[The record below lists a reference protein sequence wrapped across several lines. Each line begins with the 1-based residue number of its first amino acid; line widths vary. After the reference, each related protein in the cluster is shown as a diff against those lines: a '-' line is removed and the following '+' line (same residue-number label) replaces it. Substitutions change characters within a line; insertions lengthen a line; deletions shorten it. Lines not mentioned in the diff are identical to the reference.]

1 MSFALKTILFLVFI
15 TFGCT
20 LQKDL
25 IHFESPNKEI
35 AVQFKKQNNDF
46 FYNVLFKGK
55 KVLFNSK
62 VGIAFKSGM
71 AFPINHDVIR
81 VERKF
86 HDNAWELPWGEKR
99 IIQDV
104 YNEIIIF
111 FENGKD
117 LETGKIIFRV
127 YNDGIA
133 FRYNM
138 HDTNQKQDSL
148 IMVNE
153 LTEFNLAENA
163 DAWWTP
169 AYGENRY
176 EYLYQ
181 KSKVSA
187 MDTCHTPLTLKY
199 SDGTH
204 LSIHEA
210 ALKDYSSMQL
220 YSNNQTLIC
229 DLAPWRNGDK
239 VRLQLPFQSPWRT
252 VIIANEA
259 KDLIMSD
266 LMLNCNEPSVIDDM
280 SWIKPSKYIGIWWGM
295 IIGKWTWNE
304 GPRHGATNERSFKYI
319 DFASKHGINE
329 VLIEGWASGW
339 ESLFPKDSV
348 SVSFTRST
356 PDFDMRKVQEYAK
369 SKGVS
374 MQAYHETMAST
385 KNYLSQID
393 SAFSLLNELG
403 IKNVKIGHVGSKL
416 DKSEFHYGQ
425 YGVQYFRN
433 VLEKAFEYKLGINFH
448 EPIKDTGERRTY
460 PNMLTREGSRG
471 MEYNAWSNGNPP
483 NHTLILPFT
492 RMLGAPMD
500 FTPGI
505 FDILYENLDINN
517 DIEFPLTITVIDSGN
532 DFQNLRFK
540 SSESVWF
547 DKKMEKKTT
556 IDNNKKITHWTV
568 NEYFQPGEWEW
579 GVTSDHPITGK
590 NNIWLL
596 EALGIKNN
604 LFFTVDDNGYPY
616 GLDTLFIPF
625 LDLNGSNENSITGY
639 PDVTLPRV
647 STTLSK
653 QLALYVIIH
662 SPLQMAADFIE
673 NYDRYP
679 DAFEFIKNVPVS
691 WDTTIVL
698 NGEVEEYLTIARK
711 DRENND
717 WYIGGIT
724 NEERRTLKFELSFL
738 DEGLYNAKIYAD
750 GKSTN
755 WLSNP
760 LDYEIF
766 NGTVSKN
773 NLMTMELASGG
784 GQVIHLKKME
794 N

>member
-46 FYNVLFKGK
+46 FYDVIFKEK

-99 IIQDV
+99 IVQDV

-111 FENGKD
+111 FKNEKD

-138 HDTNQKQDSL
+138 HDANQKQDSL

-153 LTEFNLAENA
+153 LTEFNLVEDA

-181 KSKVSA
+181 QSKVSA

-210 ALKDYSSMQL
+210 ALKNYSSMQL

-374 MQAYHETMAST
+374 IQAYHETMAST

-416 DKSEFHYGQ
+416 DRLEFHYGQ

-579 GVTSDHPITGK
+579 GVTSDHLITGK

-604 LFFTVDDNGYPY
+604 LFFTVDDNGNPY

-679 DAFEFIKNVPVS
+679 DAFEFIKGVPVS

-698 NGEVEEYLTIARK
+698 NGEIEKYLTIARK

-724 NEERRTLKFELSFL
+724 NEESRTLKFELSFL

-750 GKSTN
+750 GKSTD

-766 NGTVSKN
+766 NRTVSKN
-773 NLMTMELASGG
+773 NLMAMELASGG
-784 GQVIHLKKME
+784 GQVIHLKKIE